1 MNQRRLVSLVAAVL
15 GVAVLRVTAAE
26 LRPGGPYQ
34 VPGQYRDWIASALG
48 LKSLLAA
55 GAGQADQVQV
65 VLAAAHGDDA
75 SQRWRDIPSNPYN
88 TAVADS
94 HNSATFYDGKPA
106 VLTYHPTA
114 NTFAGSFS
122 LTGLKPNFCY
132 QMKLDGKPTWPLEP
146 GSDPGDAASEALGY
160 AGRWWL
166 TKINKRTGAIVSAW
180 NSTDAEYE
188 YWKVRSF
195 TDRSYYYFFKGYL
208 VFDHVVTDGNGSA
221 AGKFYLDSSFHV
233 FFKSGQSMA
242 WYCYPVGT
250 YTIDPGVLATDTN
263 GVPWYATDYEASG
276 ITIYGEIEHE
286 DQWYN
291 DEPHETVLPDGPYPV
306 AFLLAEESFHESNIP
321 EGGSWAGVMQGDVT
335 FTIDHTKPAPV
346 AFDDSAEAVAGV
358 PAVIDVLTNDVEA
371 DSVVS
376 VSAPAHGSAVV
387 NADGRTIT
395 YTAAG
400 SFFGTDRFTY
410 VAASA
415 GGLQDSAAV
424 TVAVAADGDPNAVPV
439 AVDDTCTVAQDA
451 ALGVAAPGVLTNDYD
466 LDGDPLTA
474 TLVSGPAHGALTL
487 NPDGSF
493 SYTPESGFSGEDGFA
508 YRASDGAA
516 SSAAAT
522 VTITVTPAAGNR
534 APVALADVYVLP
546 KRSNTVP
553 APGVLANDWDPD
565 GDALRAVLVAGPKG
579 GTLKLNADGSFTYKP
594 RILGAPDSFS
604 YQVTDGALVSEPVTV
619 SINAR

>member
-1 MNQRRLVSLVAAVL
+1 
-15 GVAVLRVTAAE
+15 
-26 LRPGGPYQ
+26 
-34 VPGQYRDWIASALG
+34 
-48 LKSLLAA
+48 
-55 GAGQADQVQV
+55 
-65 VLAAAHGDDA
+65 
-75 SQRWRDIPSNPYN
+75 
-88 TAVADS
+88 
-94 HNSATFYDGKPA
+94 
-106 VLTYHPTA
+106 
-114 NTFAGSFS
+114 
-122 LTGLKPNFCY
+122 
-132 QMKLDGKPTWPLEP
+132 
-146 GSDPGDAASEALGY
+146 
-160 AGRWWL
+160 
-166 TKINKRTGAIVSAW
+166 
-180 NSTDAEYE
+180 
-188 YWKVRSF
+188 
-195 TDRSYYYFFKGYL
+195 
-208 VFDHVVTDGNGSA
+208 
-221 AGKFYLDSSFHV
+221 
-233 FFKSGQSMA
+233 
-242 WYCYPVGT
+242 
-250 YTIDPGVLATDTN
+250 
-263 GVPWYATDYEASG
+263 
-276 ITIYGEIEHE
+276 
-286 DQWYN
+286 
-291 DEPHETVLPDGPYPV
+291 
-306 AFLLAEESFHESNIP
+306 
-321 EGGSWAGVMQGDVT
+321 MQGDVT

-358 PAVIDVLTNDVEA
+358 PVVIDVLTNDVEA

-376 VSAPAHGSAVV
+376 VSATAHGSAVV

-424 TVAVAADGDPNAVPV
+424 TIAVAADGDPNAVPV
-439 AVDDTCTVAQDA
+439 AVDDTYTVAQDA
-451 ALGVAAPGVLTNDYD
+451 ALGVAAAGVLTNDYD

-487 NPDGSF
+487 NPDGPF

-522 VTITVTPAAGNR
+522 VTITVTPAVGNR
-534 APVALADVYVLP
+534 APVALADVYVFP

-553 APGVLANDWDPD
+553 APGVLPNDWDPD

-579 GTLKLNADGSFTYKP
+579 GTPKLNADGSFTYKP